1 MTSTSKVC
9 DREGCS
15 ANYGG
20 KGTGKSGKPFKEFS
34 YAQCLSFLLATNAD
48 VAKSNV

>member
-1 MTSTSKVC
+1 MTGRAVQLIMGERGQGKVE
-9 DREGCS
+9 R
-15 ANYGG
+15 
-20 KGTGKSGKPFKEFS
+20 PFKEFS